1 MCHMYLKASLFMQKL
16 AEKKSARNVQLSVKE
31 ALRSK
36 KDEVSRESEARSPE
50 SHIESD
56 DDDDDD
62 ANFDAR
68 MRRQILEKRK
78 ELGDMPTKQKSS
90 NG

>member
-1 MCHMYLKASLFMQKL
+1 MSHVFKSNLLMQKL
-16 AEKKSARNVQLSVKE
+16 SEKKTARDVQSVKE

-50 SHIESD
+50 SHTES
-56 DDDDDD
+56 DDDDD

-78 ELGDMPTKQKSS
+78 ELGDMPTKLKSS